1 MNKFSYKVTIRKDR
15 QLTTG
20 EYPLCLLLIYCRK
33 NRRLSL
39 NISTSLK
46 NWNGNRQIIKAGD
59 PDHERKNKLITI
71 YKNRVAEYETECIIK
86 NKPVILDEAIRL
98 LNGKSSYNK
107 QSFYAYVDKEWSH
120 YEATLKPNTLKKYR
134 SHLNILKSYRKS
146 LNFKDID
153 NDFLKGYEIYLH
165 TKKLNCKNTIA
176 KALKWI
182 KSTFNQAINDGII
195 DTTPFS
201 RYKISSEPS
210 NREYL
215 TIKEVERLEKLYR
228 SNVLYPNM
236 QETLRAFLFCCF
248 TGLRLS
254 DMKKLA
260 YSEIREG
267 IIFSVMHKTQI
278 IVPIPLISRAKLLID
293 KKNTGNVFST
303 VSDQMLNKHLVKI
316 AQIAN
321 LEKKITFHC
330 SRHSFAT
337 ISLDLGITQ
346 NTIQKILGHTN
357 VKTTEIYTHYSI
369 NLLKKEMNRWEKKNS

>member
-20 EYPLCLLLIYCRK
+20 EYPLCVLLIYCRK

-46 NWNGNRQIIKAGD
+46 NWNGNQQIIKAGD

-98 LNGKSSYNK
+98 LNGKSYYNK
-107 QSFYAYVDKEWSH
+107 QSFYAYVDKEWKH

-146 LNFKDID
+146 LNFQEID

-165 TKKLNCKNTIA
+165 TKHSNCKNTIA

-182 KSTFNQAINDGII
+182 KSTINQAINDGII

-215 TIKEVERLEKLYR
+215 TIREVERLEKLYK

-316 AQIAN
+316 AKIAN
-321 LEKKITFHC
+321 IGKKITFHC

-346 NTIQKILGHTN
+346 NTIQKVLGHTN

>member
-321 LEKKITFHC
+321 LGKKITFHC

>member
-303 VSDQMLNKHLVKI
+303 VSDQMPNKHLVKT

-321 LEKKITFHC
+321 LGKKITFHC